1 MMRLLGSAHIEAL
14 SREESVRGVLVRMV
28 LEQAEHADSGE
39 LALLEG
45 ALQLLMQRFQAMEG
59 DSS

>member
-1 MMRLLGSAHIEAL
+1 VNAPSPGRPVAL
-14 SREESVRGVLVRMV
+14 IVDDEPDILTLNRMV

>member
-1 MMRLLGSAHIEAL
+1 
-14 SREESVRGVLVRMV
+14 MV